1 MDPRL
6 SKIESFR
13 VYNSLACIPFI
24 LLNKN
29 TMIDLWND
37 TSVAGTIED
46 VDGLVNYLLKIN
58 V

>member
-6 SKIESFR
+6 SKIEYHQ

-29 TMIDLWND
+29 TWIDLWND

-46 VDGLVNYLLKIN
+46 VDG
-58 V
+58 